1 MISQGEDRHRHVFDS
16 EVGFVITSDGLGP
29 IYSLQ
34 CSCRKVWCYFRPE
47 IILMQRKLSLSPMM
61 VDAAQSSKIESPD
74 TPSRK
79 EWPSASHLP
88 PLPSFH
94 DAYFR
99 RVRQLN
105 YEEEIENRRKTLQP
119 EPGECNYFVT
129 SDSTASRA
137 SEPVPISAREI
148 LDKISSP
155 PRTSLTTRLRRFGW
169 FSSSKDSK

>member
-47 IILMQRKLSLSPMM
+47 IILMQRKLSLSPVM
-61 VDAAQSSKIESPD
+61 VDAAQSSRIESPY
-74 TPSRK
+74 TLAQK
-79 EWPSASHLP
+79 EYESDLRQLIAL
-88 PLPSFH
+88 SFR
-94 DAYFR
+94 DDSLRPAPR
-99 RVRQLN
+99 LN